1 MNDEEY
7 VELEKLYSKT
17 LDKSL
22 FPQIRKERNR
32 RRSLYLKSPLCPKAY
47 REFWKDIVL

>member
-7 VELEKLYSKT
+7 VELERLYSKT
-17 LDKSL
+17 HDLSL

-32 RRSLYLKSPLCPKAY
+32 RRELYLKSPECPKKF
-47 REFWKDIVL
+47 REYWNVITL